1 MGLSAIVYSIAH
13 GSLLFSGAPHEYMS
27 MGINAALVTGF
38 ICIIG
43 SFFLKEKS
51 FGITTDTATVSIM
64 ASSTLVFDYLT
75 IPYQVA
81 QTTILATFLL
91 LAITSALVF
100 YIVERLNLTN
110 YIRFIPFPVMA
121 GLLTSTG
128 WIIFS
133 SGLSLTNGL
142 TLSVSSLEILI
153 KDPIRP
159 ELFIAL
165 LIGFSLTIISKKY
178 STTILMFLAL
188 VVSTLAINFFLRSD
202 QCSNQI
208 GVCSESLWLFSS
220 SESTKIIPAWELNYS
235 NIDFYLLF
243 SKIPSIIL
251 IAFVMLFSLLLNIS
265 SLDII
270 NKKELDYNQ
279 ILRVHAVTAAFSGL
293 AGGFFGFL
301 SVSRTALIKSTGGG
315 VISSIIVA
323 IIFLFI
329 YLSETKLL
337 TFLPRATMGGI
348 IIYLGASLLKT
359 WFWDQRKLLSKTE
372 MITILLI
379 LVTVANFGFMIGF
392 IVGII
397 LASVT
402 YVITSSNNPLTS
414 LKSDISLF
422 SSSVVRHVHQRR
434 VLNEYG
440 KNSIVLKLV
449 GYIFFGSA
457 RNIENIFKKIDI
469 RSTKNILI
477 DFSEVL
483 GIDRSAITIFQKILK
498 RESLL
503 GLDFHFVFNQNNINL
518 IKSMSS
524 DTGTGIRVYL
534 YSKLDFAAEAVE
546 EAILREN
553 TPSNV
558 LLSPFDF
565 LNNDS
570 DKKILENHCLLKV
583 FQATEFICNQGDS
596 SNQLF
601 FLKKGSLEIIKMS
614 AGNETRLA
622 KVNVGALVGE
632 MAFYTGDTRS
642 ASIKAFSESEVYS
655 LDSDSITKLKKNYPH
670 IASELDVFVIQKLAS
685 NLERMNKLVTS

>member
-1 MGLSAIVYSIAH
+1 
-13 GSLLFSGAPHEYMS
+13 